1 MIAPTS
7 SQWTHDDAD
16 QPDHESEIDPDATYR
31 RAEPVRPDTA
41 ARQQAIKLTPPP
53 SKMLLLVGA
62 AGSALIGGGIGF
74 WLGSRRAPRR
84 TRPMRDFASTVGSAA
99 ELAPVAMHL
108 LANPL
113 IRAMAVRILLRQI
126 ARRVER

>member
-1 MIAPTS
+1 MFARSS

-16 QPDHESEIDPDATYR
+16 QPDHESEIDPDAAYQ
-31 RAEPVRPDTA
+31 AYEPVRPDAA

-53 SKMLLLVGA
+53 GKMFLLVGA
-62 AGSALIGGGIGF
+62 TGSALLGGGIGF
-74 WLGSRRAPRR
+74 WLGRRRAPRR
-84 TRPMRDFASTVGSAA
+84 TRPMRDLASTVGSAVQ
-99 ELAPVAMHL
+99 LAPVAMHL

>member
-1 MIAPTS
+1 MFARSS

-16 QPDHESEIDPDATYR
+16 QPDHESEIDPDAAYQ
-31 RAEPVRPDTA
+31 AYEPVR
-41 ARQQAIKLTPPP
+41 AIKLTPPP
-53 SKMLLLVGA
+53 GKMFLLVGA
-62 AGSALIGGGIGF
+62 TGSALLGGGIGF
-74 WLGSRRAPRR
+74 WLGRRRAPRR
-84 TRPMRDFASTVGSAA
+84 TRPMRDLASTVGSAVQ
-99 ELAPVAMHL
+99 LAPVAMHL